1 MSKALKVTF
10 LVHAFVALG
19 FGVPLLLAPGRFLGL
34 FGWEPVDPLMSRLLG
49 SALLALAWG
58 SWQGWR
64 ATERAQ
70 VNTLLEMEVVFT
82 VLGSAGLL
90 RHLLIAGYPWY
101 VWMIFVILAAFAV
114 AWVIFLF
121 KK

>member
-1 MSKALKVTF
+1 MSKALKYTF
-10 LVHAFVALG
+10 LVHAIVALL
-19 FGVPLLLAPGRFLGL
+19 FGALLLLAPGRFLGI
-34 FGWEPVDPLMSRLLG
+34 FGWQPVDPLLTRLLG
-49 SALLALAWG
+49 AALLALAWG
-58 SWQGWR
+58 SWRGWQ

-70 VNTLLEMEVVFT
+70 VTPLIEMETIFT

-101 VWMIFVILAAFAV
+101 VWTLFAVLAVFAV
-114 AWVIFLF
+114 AWIFFLF